1 MFPWIVGV
9 RHAMPNTYVSAYRAG
24 APLLHTRA
32 AMERMRPH
40 RLFALLLAALLW
52 PVAVWAATPA
62 AQDYQEAIAST
73 PDPQRGARLYV
84 TCAGCH
90 RENGSGNIDGSVPLI
105 AGQHPRV
112 LMRQLADYRHAR
124 RWDARMQH
132 YSDTHVLADPQAIAD
147 VAAYV
152 ATLEFRGRNGTG
164 NGKLVSIG
172 RSLFAMHCAACHG
185 KSGEGN
191 AGDAVPRVAGQH
203 FAYLLGQF
211 HEARA
216 GSRRAFTA
224 EHVQM
229 LQGLDDDQLTGLADA
244 LSRMN

>member
-1 MFPWIVGV
+1 M
-9 RHAMPNTYVSAYRAG
+9 
-24 APLLHTRA
+24 
-32 AMERMRPH
+32 
-40 RLFALLLAALLW
+40 
-52 PVAVWAATPA
+52 ATP
-62 AQDYQEAIAST
+62 
-73 PDPQRGARLYV
+73 V
-84 TCAGCH
+84 TQPATEPEIKVYWQPGCSSCLRTKEFLTEH
-90 RENGSGNIDGSVPLI
+90 GVPFRSID
-105 AGQHPRV
+105 
-112 LMRQLADYRHAR
+112 
-124 RWDARMQH
+124 
-132 YSDTHVLADPQAIAD
+132 VLADPQAIAD